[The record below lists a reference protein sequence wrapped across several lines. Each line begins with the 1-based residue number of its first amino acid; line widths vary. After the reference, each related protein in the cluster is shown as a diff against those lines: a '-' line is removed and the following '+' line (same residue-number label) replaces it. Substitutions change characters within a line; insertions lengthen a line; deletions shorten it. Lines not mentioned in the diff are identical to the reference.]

1 MSVTQTDE
9 LLQAADV
16 SRVSRGEITPSAVRA
31 AALRGELPTAIR
43 SIRGVRM
50 FRRAD
55 VDEFLRRRNMPGPEP
70 SR

>member
-1 MSVTQTDE
+1 MSSSTTE

-16 SRVSRGEITPSAVRA
+16 CRAARGEITPSAVRA
-31 AALRGELPTAIR
+31 AALRGELPTAVQ

-50 FRRAD
+50 FRRED
-55 VDEFLRRRNMPGPEP
+55 VDQFLKRRGMPGPEP